1 MFYDVQAG
9 FFVLS
14 NFYNNET
21 TPRRNVKKYEM
32 EIVEKCTGSC
42 FINDNKFIYKK
53 SGLVFSKPG
62 DVRFTTGELECR
74 FLKFKCDDEEIC
86 KILDSIDS
94 GIISVD
100 TTELAEVMIQAK
112 KVAKSES
119 EIDKMLLMSLICK
132 AISLLCQYYTSPE
145 KVYKKAN
152 DVYTNRI
159 INAKEYVDKHFD
171 EKITLETLSAITFLS
186 PNFFRTKFQEII
198 GISAHEYLVQVR
210 ISNAKRMLLNDE
222 YSLAQIASSCGFE
235 SQSYMNYIF
244 RKETGTSPGKFRR
257 KSRV

>member
-145 KVYKKAN
+145 KVYKKFN
-152 DVYTNRI
+152 GV
-159 INAKEYVDKHFD
+159 
-171 EKITLETLSAITFLS
+171 
-186 PNFFRTKFQEII
+186 
-198 GISAHEYLVQVR
+198 
-210 ISNAKRMLLNDE
+210 
-222 YSLAQIASSCGFE
+222 
-235 SQSYMNYIF
+235 
-244 RKETGTSPGKFRR
+244 
-257 KSRV
+257 